1 MTDLSR
7 CPSPEQ
13 IAAFVAG
20 SLLGEELTMVTDHIR
35 TCNDCRL
42 VLADAAMIDRE
53 PEFAEVAPPPARPR
67 VSWWWLAAAAAV
79 AVLVTATVL
88 STRSR
93 VRDPHEAMH
102 LLVAAAPSD
111 GRYLEPRL
119 SGDFAWAP
127 VLPIRR
133 AANQPLDPREMK
145 LIGVAGEVLEQTAN
159 DPSPE
164 AQHAAAL
171 AHLLAGRPNEAAALL
186 TKLAASSK
194 EASLWSDLAAAHY
207 AAAVQSDQARQFG
220 QALAAAN
227 TALQLDPRL
236 SEALFN
242 RALTVERLGLRERA
256 AVAWEQYL
264 AVDGSSAWAV
274 EARKHLQRLRGNS
287 SFREELER
295 DYARLTVDE
304 PFARAFARRFPEDAR
319 RWGETE
325 ILRRWA
331 DALQKG
337 NDREADRHL
346 TVARVFGD
354 AIAAGGG
361 DRMLLDAVE
370 AINRS
375 TPQLRRGIAAAH
387 LAFHEAQRLYQIH
400 RTKQAL
406 GLFEQAAD
414 GFTRGGSPIALLA
427 RYYAGNAL
435 YDRGDQAQSRRRIEE
450 LYVAAPPQYQA
461 HRADLQWQMGLLEAA
476 AGEWGGAITAFD
488 DSMRGYERLGE
499 TRNSAVVRNILSEV
513 YDRTGDSQT
522 AWNHRVIAWQELGR
536 TEDLRLQS
544 AVQTA
549 ARAASLEGQWPVSLA
564 FLDLAVNMPHR
575 NGAEVLRF
583 ETLLFRARV
592 RGRLGQNDDAA
603 KDLARAATALE
614 QIKDPDLL
622 ELAEADGLAVTGIL
636 ASSPFAA
643 EPNLTRAIEFHREKE
658 KGRRMYL
665 PELYLERGRAYAKM
679 RDVSAAAADFEAG
692 IAELESQRSSL
703 RAGDER
709 WGMFSS
715 YGELFDEAVALA
727 LARGDVEQAFAYS
740 ERARARELLDT
751 LGAADTVAA
760 AAPVALPSATDVVMI
775 EYATLPESLVMFVID
790 RQKLHV
796 IQTSVPRATLLRDA
810 EILAASAMNDD
821 AARFRGAAS
830 ALYARLLQ
838 PAAGALREGQRL
850 VIIPDA
856 ALGTV
861 PFAALVDPAGKY
873 VIERYSVV
881 IAPSAAV
888 FARLASRPQPAPREP
903 HLLLISGPAG
913 REGDIRQLTSAQ
925 REANAVKSIYRH
937 APDVVSD
944 DRDAATFETRAAD
957 ADVIHF
963 IGHAEL
969 PGGGR
974 GGALVTGGGPLNVR
988 RIASMRLRRTRAVIL
1003 AACGTARGQ
1012 HRGGEES
1019 ISIARAF
1026 LAAGAPSV
1034 VATLWPIDDDPAAE
1048 FFPRLHHHLANGL
1061 SPADAVRATQLEWI
1075 RKRDAPPGLWAAVQ
1089 TIGS

>member
-1 MTDLSR
+1 MSDSSR

-20 SLLGEELTMVTDHIR
+20 NLAGEELTMVTEHLR
-35 TCNDCRL
+35 TCDDCRL
-42 VLADAAMIDRE
+42 VLADAAMIDSQ
-53 PEFAEVAPPPARPR
+53 PEFAESVPLRVRPR
-67 VSWWWLAAAAAV
+67 VPQRWLAAAAAASVLIAV
-79 AVLVTATVL
+79 AVL

-93 VRDPHEAMH
+93 GRDPHDAMH
-102 LLVAAAPSD
+102 RLVAAAPRD

-127 VLPIRR
+127 ILPIQRG
-133 AANQPLDPREMK
+133 ANQPLDPREMK

-171 AHLLAGRPNEAAALL
+171 AHLLAGRPNEAASLL

-194 EASLWSDLAAAHY
+194 DAGLWSDLAAAY
-207 AAAVQSDQARQFG
+207 YVAGVQNDQAQQFG
-220 QALAAAN
+220 QALAAAD
-227 TALQLDPRL
+227 TALRLNPRL
-236 SEALFN
+236 PEALFN

-256 AVAWEQYL
+256 SVAWDQYL
-264 AVDGSSAWAV
+264 AADGSSKWAV
-274 EARKHLQRLRGNS
+274 EARKHLQHLRGHS
-287 SFREELER
+287 SFKEELER

-304 PFARAFARRFPEDAR
+304 PFARAFAARSREDAR

-325 ILRRWA
+325 ILNRWA
-331 DALQKG
+331 GALQKG
-337 NDREADRHL
+337 NDGDADRHL
-346 TVARVFGD
+346 TLARVFGD
-354 AIAAGGG
+354 TIAAGGG
-361 DRMLLDAVE
+361 DRMLHDAVE
-370 AINRS
+370 AIDRS
-375 TPQLRRGIAAAH
+375 TPELRRGIAEAH
-387 LAFHEAQRLYQIH
+387 LAFHEAQRLYKIH
-400 RTKQAL
+400 QTKEAL
-406 GLFEQAAD
+406 ALFEQAAD
-414 GFTRGGSPIALLA
+414 GFARGGSPIALLA

-435 YDRGDQAQSRRRIEE
+435 YDRGDKVQSRRRIEG
-450 LYVAAPPQYQA
+450 LLATAPPQYQA

-476 AGEWGGAITAFD
+476 AGEWGGAITALD
-488 DSMRGYERLGE
+488 NSVRAYDRIGE
-499 TRNSAVVRNILSEV
+499 THNSAIVRNILSEV

-522 AWNHRVIAWQELGR
+522 AWTHRVIAWQELGR

-549 ARAASLEGQWPVSLA
+549 ARAAALEGQWPVSLA
-564 FLDLAVNMPHR
+564 FLDLAVNMPR
-575 NGAEVLRF
+575 ANGTEVLRF

-592 RGRLGQNDDAA
+592 RGRLEQNDGAA
-603 KDLARAATALE
+603 NDLARAAGALD
-614 QIKDPDLL
+614 QIKDPNLH
-622 ELAEADGLAVTGIL
+622 ELAEADGLAVAGVL

-643 EPNLTRAIEFHREKE
+643 APNLTRAIEFHRA
-658 KGRRMYL
+658 KGRHMYL
-665 PELYLERGRAYAKM
+665 PELYLERGRTYAKM
-679 RDVSAAAADFEAG
+679 RDVPAAAADFEAG
-692 IAELESQRSSL
+692 ISELESQRLSL
-703 RAGDER
+703 RAGNER

-715 YGELFDEAVALA
+715 YSELFDEAVTLA
-727 LARGDVEQAFAYS
+727 LAHGNVEQAFAYS
-740 ERARARELLDT
+740 ERARARELLDS
-751 LGAADTVAA
+751 LGAADPDVAA
-760 AAPVALPSATDVVMI
+760 AAPAALPSATDVVMI
-775 EYATLPESLVMFVID
+775 EYATLPESLVIFVID

-796 IQTSVPRATLLRDA
+796 VQTSVPRATLLRDA
-810 EILAASAMNDD
+810 EILAESATNDD
-821 AARFRGAAS
+821 VSRFRGAAS
-830 ALYARLLQ
+830 ALYTQLLQ

-856 ALGTV
+856 TLGTV

-888 FARLASRPQPAPREP
+888 FARLAARQQPVLRNA

-913 REGDIRQLTSAQ
+913 REGDPRQLTNAQ
-925 REANAVKSIYRH
+925 REANAVTAVYHH

-944 DRDAATFETRAAD
+944 DGDAATFETRAAH

-963 IGHAEL
+963 VGHAEL

-974 GGALVTGGGPLNVR
+974 GGALVMGGGSLNVR
-988 RIASMRLRRTRAVIL
+988 GIASLRLRRTRAVIL
-1003 AACGTARGQ
+1003 AACGTARGPR
-1012 HRGGEES
+1012 RGSEDS

-1034 VATLWPIDDDPAAE
+1034 VATLWPIDDDPAAD
-1048 FFPRLHHHLANGL
+1048 FFPRLHHYLADGL

-1075 RKRDAPPGLWAAVQ
+1075 RKRNAPPGLWAAVQ

>member
-1 MTDLSR
+1 MTEASR

-20 SLLGEELTMVTDHIR
+20 RLAGEELTMVMEHIR
-35 TCNDCRL
+35 TCDDCRL
-42 VLADAAMIDRE
+42 VLTDAAMIDRE
-53 PEFAEVAPPPARPR
+53 PEFAEAAPPLARPR
-67 VSWWWLAAAAAV
+67 VIRWSLAAAAV
-79 AVLVTATVL
+79 AVLITVTVL
-88 STRSR
+88 STLSR
-93 VRDPHEAMH
+93 ARDPHEAMH
-102 LLVAAAPSD
+102 RLVAAAPRD

-119 SGDFAWAP
+119 GGDFAWAP
-127 VLPIRR
+127 LLPVRR
-133 AANQPLDPREMK
+133 AASDPLDPREMK

-164 AQHAAAL
+164 ARHAAAL
-171 AHLLAGRPNEAAALL
+171 AHLLAGRPNEAASLL
-186 TKLAASSK
+186 ANLTASSK

-207 AAAVQSDQARQFG
+207 AAGVQSDQAQQFG
-220 QALAAAN
+220 HALAAAD

-236 SEALFN
+236 PEALFN
-242 RALTVERLGLRERA
+242 RALTVERLGLHGRA

-264 AVDGSSAWAV
+264 AVDGSSAWAA
-274 EARKHLQRLRGNS
+274 EARKHLRRLRGNSS

-295 DYARLTVDE
+295 DYARLAVDE
-304 PFARAFARRFPEDAR
+304 PFARAFARRFRENAR

-331 DALQKG
+331 EALQKG
-337 NDREADRHL
+337 DARDAARHL
-346 TVARVFGD
+346 TVARIFGD

-370 AINRS
+370 AIDRC
-375 TPQLRRGIAAAH
+375 TPDLRHGIAEAH
-387 LAFHEAQRLYQIH
+387 LAFHEAQRLYRIH
-400 RTKQAL
+400 QTKEAL
-406 GLFEQAAD
+406 ALFERAAD

-427 RYYAGNAL
+427 RYYAGNVL
-435 YDRGDQAQSRRRIEE
+435 YDRGDQAESRRRIEE
-450 LYVAAPPQYQA
+450 LFAAASPQYQA
-461 HRADLQWQMGLLEAA
+461 HRADLQWQRGLLAAA
-476 AGEWGGAITAFD
+476 AGDWGGAITALD
-488 DSMRGYERLGE
+488 DSVRGYDRLGE

-513 YDRTGDSQT
+513 YDRTGDSRT
-522 AWNHRVIAWQELGR
+522 AWTHRVIAWQELGR

-549 ARAASLEGQWPVSLA
+549 ARAAALEGQWPVSLA
-564 FLDLAVNMPHR
+564 FLDLAVSMPR
-575 NGAEVLRF
+575 AQGTEVLHF

-592 RGRLGQNDDAA
+592 RGRLGQNDEAA
-603 KDLARAATALE
+603 NDLARAAVARE
-614 QIKDPDLL
+614 QIKDPDLH

-636 ASSPFAA
+636 ASSPVAA
-643 EPNLTRAIEFHREKE
+643 VPSLTRAIEFHRG

-679 RDVSAAAADFEAG
+679 RDVSAAATDFEAG
-692 IAELESQRSSL
+692 IGELESQRTSL

-715 YGELFDEAVALA
+715 YGGLFDEAVELA

-740 ERARARELLDT
+740 ERARARELLDSF
-751 LGAADTVAA
+751 GAADIGVAA
-760 AAPVALPSATDVVMI
+760 AASPVVLPSATGVVMI

-790 RQKLHV
+790 RQKLQV
-796 IQTSVPRATLLRDA
+796 IQTSVPRATLVRDA
-810 EILAASAMNDD
+810 EILAANALNDD
-821 AARFRGAAS
+821 AAGFRGAAS
-830 ALYARLLQ
+830 ALYARLLL
-838 PAAGALREGQRL
+838 PAEDMLREAQRL

-861 PFAALVDPAGKY
+861 PFSALVDPAGKY

-903 HLLLISGPAG
+903 HLLLITGPAG
-913 REGDIRQLTSAQ
+913 REGDLRQLTSAQ
-925 REANAVKSIYRH
+925 REANAVKAVYRY

-944 DRDAATFETRAAD
+944 DRDAATFETRAAH

-963 IGHAEL
+963 VGHAEL
-969 PGGGR
+969 PGLGR
-974 GGALVTGGGPLNVR
+974 GGELVTGGGSLDVR
-988 RIASMRLRRTRAVIL
+988 GIASLRLRRTRAVIL

-1012 HRGGEES
+1012 QRGGEES

-1034 VATLWPIDDDPAAE
+1034 VATLWPIADGPAAE
-1048 FFPRLHHHLANGL
+1048 FFPRLHHYLADGL

-1075 RKRDAPPGLWAAVQ
+1075 QKRGAPPGLWAAVQ